1 MHVLVYGETHAVRD
15 LLRQA
20 AATLCP
26 CTITVHSLV
35 LDALRQ
41 LDDMPPP
48 DLVLVAEDIGESESV
63 DGPEQMHHDHVLMA
77 ARRRGV
83 PAIMLGRWQQTGA
96 VYGAPV
102 VPELGPLFREQTQ
115 RRLQATIR
123 EALLGVA

>member
-1 MHVLVYGETHAVRD
+1 MHVLIYGETHDVRS

-20 AATLCP
+20 AATLAP
-26 CTITVHSLV
+26 TVITVHGLV

-41 LDDMPPP
+41 LEEMPPP
-48 DLVLVAEDIGESESV
+48 DLVLVAEDIGESESA

>member
-1 MHVLVYGETHAVRD
+1 
-15 LLRQA
+15 
-20 AATLCP
+20 
-26 CTITVHSLV
+26 
-35 LDALRQ
+35 
-41 LDDMPPP
+41 
-48 DLVLVAEDIGESESV
+48 
-63 DGPEQMHHDHVLMA
+63 MA

>member
-1 MHVLVYGETHAVRD
+1 MHVLVYGETHDMRG

-20 AATLCP
+20 AATLSP
-26 CTITVHSLV
+26 TIITVHSLV
-35 LDALRQ
+35 MDALRQ
-41 LDDMPPP
+41 LEEMPPP
-48 DLVLVAEDIGESESV
+48 DLVLVAEDIGESESP

-83 PAIMLGRWQQTGA
+83 SAVMLGRWQQTGA

-102 VPELGPLFREQTQ
+102 VPYLGPLWREQTTK
-115 RRLQATIR
+115 RLQATMR